1 MAKTAEQK
9 AAEAAKA
16 KADRIA
22 KAKAAGKKTSAEQM
36 AEGEKKLTEKK
47 RPAPVDIDAMMKPA
61 YPGVIDGYGLLTW
74 LNTCVPAL

>member
-47 RPAPVDIDAMMKPA
+47 RPAPVDIDAMMKQMKDA
-61 YPGVIDGYGLLTW
+61 ARKED
-74 LNTCVPAL
+74 AEAAKDD

>member
-22 KAKAAGKKTSAEQM
+22 AAKAEGKKTSEEQM

-47 RPAPVDIDAMMKPA
+47 RPAPVDIEAMMKKMKDDA
-61 YPGVIDGYGLLTW
+61 RKEDAEAEKGD
-74 LNTCVPAL
+74 